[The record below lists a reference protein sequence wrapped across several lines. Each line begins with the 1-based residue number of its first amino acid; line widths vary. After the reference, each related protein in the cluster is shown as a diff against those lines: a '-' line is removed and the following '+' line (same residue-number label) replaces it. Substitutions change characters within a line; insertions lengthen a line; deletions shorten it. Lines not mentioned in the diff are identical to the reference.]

1 MGTAVSCT
9 LCTLRMPAWT
19 VLEPCLLFHPL
30 APLRCHALCALGF
43 CAPAASAAAF
53 MGAALSLLGDR
64 RWQGL
69 LRREDPQ
76 AFASAKR

>member
-1 MGTAVSCT
+1 
-9 LCTLRMPAWT
+9 
-19 VLEPCLLFHPL
+19 
-30 APLRCHALCALGF
+30 
-43 CAPAASAAAF
+43 

-76 AFASAKR
+76 AFASAKRCAALQRLHRSLLN